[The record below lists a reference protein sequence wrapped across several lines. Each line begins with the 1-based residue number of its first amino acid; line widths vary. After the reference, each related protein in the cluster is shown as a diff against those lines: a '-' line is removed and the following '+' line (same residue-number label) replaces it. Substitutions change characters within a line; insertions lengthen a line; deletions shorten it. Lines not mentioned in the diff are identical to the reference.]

1 MISSLYHR
9 IKLFSNKRKEFY
21 LFLKDVLGFYPGNT
35 KLYDIA
41 FIHKSASIT
50 DSLGNQI
57 NNERLEYLGD
67 AILGAVV
74 AEFLYKRFPQRGEGF
89 LTQMRS
95 KLVNRSFL
103 SELMQDIGL
112 DKFVKSRQFRNNVAT
127 SIHGDAFEALIG
139 AIYLDKG
146 FEKARYVIV
155 KRILSEHVDLVKVE
169 EEDSNYK
176 SQLIEWGQKNKQEV
190 SFNTIEDEAANNK
203 NLVFITDIEI
213 ENEIVGKGY
222 GSSKK
227 ESQQKAAMEALKKID
242 TNTELPNS

>member
-1 MISSLYHR
+1 MIVSLYNR
-9 IKLFSNKRKEFY
+9 IKLFSSKRKEFY
-21 LFLKDVLGFYPGNT
+21 LFLKDTLGFYPGNT
-35 KLYDIA
+35 KLYEIA

-95 KLVNRSFL
+95 KLVNRNFL

-112 DKFVKSRQFRNNVAT
+112 DKFVNSRQFKNAAAT
-127 SIHGDAFEALIG
+127 SINGDAFEALIG

-155 KRILSEHVDLVKVE
+155 KRIISEHVDLIKVE
-169 EEDSNYK
+169 EEDTNFK
-176 SQLIEWGQKNKQEV
+176 SQLIEWGQKNKQEIN
-190 SFNTIEDEAANNK
+190 FNTSEDEAAQNK
-203 NLVFITDIEI
+203 NSIFVTDVEV
-213 ENEIVGKGY
+213 ESEVMGRGY
-222 GSSKK
+222 GGSKK
-227 ESQQKAAMEALKKID
+227 ESQQNAAQEALKNID
-242 TNTELPNS
+242 TEIDLP